1 MICPICKLYEM
12 TPIWYGHPGID
23 EIMLA
28 REDKLVLGG
37 PIVKEYTHYCYFC
50 QETYPF
56 IEVPYDN

>member
-1 MICPICKLYEM
+1 MICPICNLYEM

-37 PIVKEYTHYCYFC
+37 PMVKEYTHYCYFC

-56 IEVPYDN
+56 IEVPYND

>member
-1 MICPICKLYEM
+1 MICPICNEYKM
-12 TPIWYGHPGID
+12 VAIWYGHPGID

-37 PIVKEYTHYCYFC
+37 PVIKEYNHYCHYC

-56 IEVPYDN
+56 IETSYDD